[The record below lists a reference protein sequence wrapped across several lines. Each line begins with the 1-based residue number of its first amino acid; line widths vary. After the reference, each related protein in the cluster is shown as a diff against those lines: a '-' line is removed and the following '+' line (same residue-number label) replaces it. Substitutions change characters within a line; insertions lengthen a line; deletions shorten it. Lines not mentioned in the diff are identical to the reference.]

1 MDDQLC
7 FEEDPMKD
15 CSSEARW
22 TKTRISNP
30 LAKEF
35 GNDLTR
41 DSPSQQGYGD
51 RRRSVP
57 ELRAGRQALD
67 ADNERWAPRPE
78 SIQRVRGRSRCGS
91 RLYRQG
97 QGALQARAPRQG
109 AQLLRSRPRRL
120 VAASVAAR
128 AGDRQHRGRLL
139 EYRGQPARQTRQ
151 DRSTRWRQAARVAA
165 AL

>member
-51 RRRSVP
+51 LRRSVP
-57 ELRAGRQALD
+57 ELRVGRQALE
-67 ADNERWAPRPE
+67 ADNERWSPRPE
-78 SIQRVRGRSRCGS
+78 SVQRLRGRSTCGS
-91 RLYRQG
+91 GLHPQG
-97 QGALQARAPRQG
+97 QGALQARCRGGG
-109 AQLLRSRPRRL
+109 AQLLRSRSRRL
-120 VAASVAAR
+120 V
-128 AGDRQHRGRLL
+128 
-139 EYRGQPARQTRQ
+139 
-151 DRSTRWRQAARVAA
+151 
-165 AL
+165 